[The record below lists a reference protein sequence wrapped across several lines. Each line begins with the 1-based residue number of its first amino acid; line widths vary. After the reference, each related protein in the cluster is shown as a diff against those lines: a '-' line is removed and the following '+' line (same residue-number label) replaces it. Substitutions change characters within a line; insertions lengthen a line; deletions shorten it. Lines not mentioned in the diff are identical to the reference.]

1 LTGIKRHRAA
11 LPTLA
16 AFADPFPMNFTAAP
30 RQRWSSDRLSS
41 ADLPALLD
49 GAAEVERAK
58 KREPGWAPLR
68 GRHVAVLAP
77 QGHDAA
83 LRLQRTVQ
91 ELGGS
96 VTLLDASD
104 WSSNA
109 GARAAEAARMLG
121 RLYDAVDCYEQ
132 PAALLE
138 QIQTHCDVPV
148 FDGLARAEHPLAA
161 LGASAVQALLVRCLR

>member
-1 LTGIKRHRAA
+1 
-11 LPTLA
+11 
-16 AFADPFPMNFTAAP
+16 MNFTAPP
-30 RQRWSSDRLSS
+30 RQRRSSDQLSS
-41 ADLPALLD
+41 ADLHALLE

-58 KREPGWAPLR
+58 QREPGWAPLR

-83 LRLQRTVQ
+83 LRLQRAVH

-104 WSSNA
+104 WHSSA
-109 GARAAEAARMLG
+109 SARVADAARMLG

-132 PAALLE
+132 SPALLE
-138 QIQTHCDVPV
+138 QIEAHCEVPV
-148 FDGLARAEHPLAA
+148 FDGLARSEHPLAA